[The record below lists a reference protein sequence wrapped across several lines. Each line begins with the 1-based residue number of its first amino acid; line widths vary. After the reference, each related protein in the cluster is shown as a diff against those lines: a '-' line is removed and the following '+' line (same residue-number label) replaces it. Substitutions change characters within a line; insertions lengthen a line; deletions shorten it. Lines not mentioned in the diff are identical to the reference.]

1 MDCSP
6 PVSSVHGDSPG
17 KNTGVGCHFLL
28 QGSSWPRD
36 WTRVSHIAGRLITL
50 CATTCSPPGV
60 SVHGIFQAKLLEW
73 FAISFSRGLSWPR
86 DWSLVAC
93 TAGRF
98 FTNWATRKAQRSY
111 GWVLIQC
118 DLCSYKKRRHTQ
130 RKHHVKTEGEEGHLQ
145 VKERGLRVK
154 STLLTPCSQPSN
166 LQNCEKINVLSHPV
180 SGVSVWQSSKLI
192 HRGSS
197 MVNPCAPIT
206 QLQQFSNIWPILFH
220 WIACVFFFFFSCYFT
235 SDNFSMSL
243 NRSLFKRT

>member
-1 MDCSP
+1 MPGTVLWHGDIRLFVTLCTVACP
-6 PVSSVHGDSPG
+6 ASSVHEFSRQEYWSGLPFPSPG
-17 KNTGVGCHFLL
+17 DLPDTGIEPGF
-28 QGSSWPRD
+28 PR
-36 WTRVSHIAGRLITL
+36 V
-50 CATTCSPPGV
+50 
-60 SVHGIFQAKLLEW
+60 
-73 FAISFSRGLSWPR
+73 
-86 DWSLVAC
+86 
-93 TAGRF
+93 AGRF
-98 FTNWATRKAQRSY
+98 FTNWATREAQRSY

-220 WIACVFFFFFSCYFT
+220 WIACVFFFSSSHVISLRTT
-235 SDNFSMSL
+235 SVCLLTD
-243 NRSLFKRT
+243 LFLKEHNPHVFLTKLIIS